1 VRKTQVKINRRTL
14 WAGIILAA
22 GVIVAVACNRGADDP
37 QGSVPKTSGDITGPS
52 AADFTVKSTDIWISE
67 EDRKWFK
74 QHVPKFSVDGT
85 VVTVSGHNP
94 WDHPVQQGHAK
105 QFWLKVFNKQDISQP
120 FIGQAGPFTIDAKD
134 SFSASVDIG
143 YGYCFVEAELR
154 LDNAD
159 NKANGGNPS
168 YLFGAADLDV
178 GGCKRPKDPPREP
191 TCDEN
196 QTEGPCPEPTPSP
209 SPSPT
214 PTPEP
219 SPTPNPCDED
229 FLASSEP
236 NPCPTPSPSPTP
248 EPEDPRLC
256 FYNVAGP
263 SFLKPAL
270 CAIAGGNGANWND
283 DENHCEVPFPGVVH
297 ILFNLTPGQSETGCL
312 RKQDDD

>member
-1 VRKTQVKINRRTL
+1 MKTR
-14 WAGIILAA
+14 ILATVFGLCA
-22 GVIVAVACNRGADDP
+22 VVVAIACSRAVKGTGTSPSSIEAPAVVVPQAAVAAASDDL
-37 QGSVPKTSGDITGPS
+37 
-52 AADFTVKSTDIWISE
+52 FISE

-74 QHVPKFSVDGT
+74 QHVPKFSIEGT

-105 QFWLKVFNKQDISQP
+105 QFWLTVFDKTKVPQD
-120 FIGQAGPFTIDAKD
+120 FIGQAGPFTIGAKD
-134 SFSASVDIG
+134 SFSANVDLG

-178 GGCKRPKDPPREP
+178 PGCKKPNPNPTPPA
-191 TCDEN
+191 CDEE
-196 QTEGPCPEPTPSP
+196 QTEGPCPEPTPTPSP
-209 SPSPT
+209 NPSPT
-214 PTPEP
+214 PTPD
-219 SPTPNPCDED
+219 PCDED